1 MNLII
6 DNKHNKKKC
15 QKFTPLNEVKDMLD
29 LAGYTYGLFGK
40 TVLEY
45 SFGSG
50 NIIKQ
55 IVKRYIEDALSQN
68 IAADFIST
76 GLATDI
82 YGIELDRQLYNEC
95 IRELD
100 KIVNDY
106 RIPCVKWSFL
116 CADTLQWTTNLRFD
130 FIIGN
135 PPYISYHDI
144 DEANRKY
151 IRQNFSTCKKGK
163 FDYCYAFLEKG
174 VDLLA
179 PRGKMVQLIPSN
191 IYKNVF
197 ADKIR
202 KKLLPGVSTVWEY
215 PNNQLFEDTLT
226 SSSLLVYENR
236 NSIRTINYRVMPKSK
251 TVQIEKK
258 LLEDKWVFLNT
269 NIGRKKTVRFG
280 NRYHASIS
288 VATQLNE
295 AFIVKG
301 ENSIES
307 ECLRNAAAPRTLR
320 YKKREQIIFPYYYD
334 DKNTLMRYEESTFKS
349 RFPRAYEH
357 LSVFKDRLIE
367 RDSDKSAN
375 WYEYG
380 RSQALSHLNQEKLL
394 LSTVITNAVEVYYL
408 TVEDIP
414 YSGIYITVSDGK
426 SSLQDALSILQSED
440 FLDYISSHGLSV
452 SGKSKRITCKDIN
465 DYQFEEL

>member
-151 IRQNFSTCKKGK
+151 IRQNFSTCKKG
-163 FDYCYAFLEKG
+163 
-174 VDLLA
+174 
-179 PRGKMVQLIPSN
+179 
-191 IYKNVF
+191 
-197 ADKIR
+197 
-202 KKLLPGVSTVWEY
+202 
-215 PNNQLFEDTLT
+215 
-226 SSSLLVYENR
+226 
-236 NSIRTINYRVMPKSK
+236 
-251 TVQIEKK
+251 
-258 LLEDKWVFLNT
+258 
-269 NIGRKKTVRFG
+269 
-280 NRYHASIS
+280 
-288 VATQLNE
+288 
-295 AFIVKG
+295 
-301 ENSIES
+301 
-307 ECLRNAAAPRTLR
+307 
-320 YKKREQIIFPYYYD
+320 
-334 DKNTLMRYEESTFKS
+334 
-349 RFPRAYEH
+349 
-357 LSVFKDRLIE
+357 
-367 RDSDKSAN
+367 
-375 WYEYG
+375 
-380 RSQALSHLNQEKLL
+380 
-394 LSTVITNAVEVYYL
+394 
-408 TVEDIP
+408 
-414 YSGIYITVSDGK
+414 
-426 SSLQDALSILQSED
+426 
-440 FLDYISSHGLSV
+440 
-452 SGKSKRITCKDIN
+452 
-465 DYQFEEL
+465 

>member
-50 NIIKQ
+50 NYIKQ

-251 TVQIEKK
+251 TVQIEKN
-258 LLEDKWVFLNT
+258 F
-269 NIGRKKTVRFG
+269 
-280 NRYHASIS
+280 
-288 VATQLNE
+288 
-295 AFIVKG
+295 
-301 ENSIES
+301 
-307 ECLRNAAAPRTLR
+307 
-320 YKKREQIIFPYYYD
+320 
-334 DKNTLMRYEESTFKS
+334 
-349 RFPRAYEH
+349 
-357 LSVFKDRLIE
+357 
-367 RDSDKSAN
+367 
-375 WYEYG
+375 
-380 RSQALSHLNQEKLL
+380 
-394 LSTVITNAVEVYYL
+394 
-408 TVEDIP
+408 
-414 YSGIYITVSDGK
+414 
-426 SSLQDALSILQSED
+426 
-440 FLDYISSHGLSV
+440 
-452 SGKSKRITCKDIN
+452 
-465 DYQFEEL
+465 